1 MKTKAWKNIP
11 YVRDPNVVKKQK
23 MDRFKWK
30 RSLPDL
36 LQASDAKI
44 VHLLRQDGLLFK
56 WEGKTC
62 PRCGKGCMS
71 KLLAQPTTHLL
82 KHRCN
87 HRGCQA
93 YLNPQHL
100 HPLFLDAR
108 GSAATSLQHQA
119 ALLMLILN
127 NVKYATIHRL
137 LHVNH
142 KAIEDMKR
150 RLLGLRKPWVEEK
163 EKEIVLGNAKTWVD
177 IEADETTFDKVN
189 VGTAAEDPQ
198 KPMQWEQWCGI
209 VQRGR
214 PETLILHRL
223 MPAMSEARAP
233 GPGAIRKT
241 EWTPL
246 ARRHLTNR
254 RVILHTDAAK
264 SYRVKVDG
272 VLHDRVVHCKKRVK
286 GKDGKWRWKNPTY
299 VNIVRHKDPVSQK
312 VLRVKSGTQI
322 IDRAWQFLKDLLIVN
337 QNSKVGSVSLRSQI
351 RSAQYEY
358 WRRNQ
363 DFWVGTGELVQ
374 WLMGSFA

>member
-1 MKTKAWKNIP
+1 MN
-11 YVRDPNVVKKQK
+11 
-23 MDRFKWK
+23 
-30 RSLPDL
+30 
-36 LQASDAKI
+36 
-44 VHLLRQDGLLFK
+44 
-56 WEGKTC
+56 
-62 PRCGKGCMS
+62 
-71 KLLAQPTTHLL
+71 
-82 KHRCN
+82 
-87 HRGCQA
+87 
-93 YLNPQHL
+93 
-100 HPLFLDAR
+100 
-108 GSAATSLQHQA
+108 
-119 ALLMLILN
+119 
-127 NVKYATIHRL
+127 
-137 LHVNH
+137 
-142 KAIEDMKR
+142 
-150 RLLGLRKPWVEEK
+150 
-163 EKEIVLGNAKTWVD
+163 
-177 IEADETTFDKVN
+177 ETTFDKVN

-374 WLMGSFA
+374 WFMGSFA